1 MRNILANLLLSNG
14 LIAFSRPKQSTGTMP
29 QHQSA
34 IKRVRQNEKRRLH
47 NKDQKSRV
55 RTLMKKIR
63 ATDDKAEAQELLDEA
78 KAGLDRLASKNII
91 HKNKA
96 ANYKS
101 KLEKHVNGL

>member
-1 MRNILANLLLSNG
+1 
-14 LIAFSRPKQSTGTMP
+14 MP
-29 QHQSA
+29 QHKSA

-55 RTLMKKIR
+55 RTLMKTLR
-63 ATDDKAEAQELLDEA
+63 ATEDKAEAEALLNEV
-78 KAGLDRLASKNII
+78 KAGLDRLATRGMI

-101 KLEKHVNGL
+101 KLEKHVNAL

>member
-1 MRNILANLLLSNG
+1 
-14 LIAFSRPKQSTGTMP
+14 MP
-29 QHQSA
+29 QHKSA
-34 IKRVRQNEKRRLH
+34 IKRVRQNEKRRHH
-47 NKDQKSRV
+47 NKDHKSRV

-63 ATDDKAEAQELLDEA
+63 AADDKDEAQELLNEA

-101 KLEKHVNGL
+101 KLEKHVNAL

>member
-1 MRNILANLLLSNG
+1 
-14 LIAFSRPKQSTGTMP
+14 MP
-29 QHQSA
+29 QHKSA
-34 IKRVRQNEKRRLH
+34 VKRVRQNEKRRLH

-63 ATDDKAEAQELLDEA
+63 ATDDKAEAQELLNEA
-78 KAGLDRLASKNII
+78 KAGLDRLASKDII

-101 KLEKHVNGL
+101 KLEKHVNAL